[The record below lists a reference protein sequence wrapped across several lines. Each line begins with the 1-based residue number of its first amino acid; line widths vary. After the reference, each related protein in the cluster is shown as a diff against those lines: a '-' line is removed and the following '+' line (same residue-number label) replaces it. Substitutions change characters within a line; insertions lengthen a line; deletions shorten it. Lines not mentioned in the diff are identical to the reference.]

1 MMATIQDL
9 AGRVSDVFTF
19 HGSPGKV
26 PELGVIGPGVCA
38 IRLEEP
44 PASAQRVV
52 CEIYLPDGV
61 AVTSLWVG
69 SLPYDSD
76 TKRKVREDRSDG
88 ELYWD
93 TFARPWKEVRVR
105 DGQTRLSV
113 VFADEPAG
121 DRIYAASVK
130 GAALP
135 RQADGQSA
143 LVVFSQPVRLP
154 RPPRGASAAAPAARF
169 LGKAECYERTRNQA
183 TVRLLRSKA
192 PDTRWEKHVLNFDAE
207 PPALAPPPAATRSE
221 RAPASSKRRRS
232 STTERDRDAAVLFEA
247 AALADEDE
255 AEDDV
260 AAVPALKALTRTL
273 TRGTFQHHDVRQGDD
288 SCVPAAAVDEDDEE
302 EEEEDG
308 DGAKRRRRSGG
319 AGRAAARAARTAAQE
334 GWAAGD
340 MSHVKRSGHVFRFR
354 VDHLTNK
361 HIKVGL
367 KKLNQSVLPEDERQ
381 EGAEAWVAA
390 VSVQRLTE
398 SGAKT
403 GEAPFVPVRVNVQW
417 QGRHAVRFILVR
429 SNPPAPSSDDD
440 ECCCELPSACSQKGV
455 GLVRRRRRWRA
466 S

>member
-19 HGSPGKV
+19 QGSPGKV
-26 PELGVIGPGVCA
+26 SELGAIGPGVCA
-38 IRLEEP
+38 IRLGEP

-52 CEIYLPDGV
+52 CEVFLPDGV

-105 DGQTRLSV
+105 EGQTRLTV
-113 VFADEPAG
+113 EFADEPAG

-135 RQADGQSA
+135 QQADGQSA

-169 LGKAECYERTRNQA
+169 LGKAECYERTRNQS

-192 PDTRWEKHVLNFDAE
+192 PDTQWEKHVLNFDADA
-207 PPALAPPPAATRSE
+207 PALAPPSAASRSE

-247 AALADEDE
+247 EALADEDE
-255 AEDDV
+255 AENDA

-273 TRGTFQHHDVRQGDD
+273 TSGTFQRHNVRQGD
-288 SCVPAAAVDEDDEE
+288 SCVPAGAVDEDD

-319 AGRAAARAARTAAQE
+319 AGRDAARAARAEAEE
-334 GWAAGD
+334 GWATGD

-361 HIKVGL
+361 QIKVGL

-381 EGAEAWVAA
+381 AGAEAWVAA

-429 SNPPAPSSDDD
+429 STP
-440 ECCCELPSACSQKGV
+440 LP
-455 GLVRRRRRWRA
+455 LLYI
-466 S
+466 